1 MVFGWWNFIT
11 SNQKEA
17 FMRRIYDF
25 RKVIVMIF
33 LFAFAIAGA
42 VQAADT
48 VKIDINKATQQELTQ
63 LKGIGEKTAEQII
76 EYRTNVGKFTKIED
90 IMNVKGIGEK
100 KFEAIKDQIYVD
112 TK

>member
-1 MVFGWWNFIT
+1 
-11 SNQKEA
+11 
-17 FMRRIYDF
+17 MRKIYNF

-33 LFAFAIAGA
+33 LFAFAIVCAA
-42 VQAADT
+42 QAEDTT
-48 VKIDINKATQQELTQ
+48 VKIDINKATLQELVQ

-100 KFEAIKDQIYVD
+100 KFEAIKDQIFVD
-112 TK
+112 AKQ

>member
-1 MVFGWWNFIT
+1 
-11 SNQKEA
+11 
-17 FMRRIYDF
+17 MRKIYDF
-25 RKVIVMIF
+25 RKVIVIIF

-42 VQAADT
+42 VQAGDTT
-48 VKIDINKATQQELTQ
+48 VKIDINKATVQELSQ
-63 LKGIGEKTAEQII
+63 LKGIGDKTAEKII

-112 TK
+112 SKS

>member
-1 MVFGWWNFIT
+1 
-11 SNQKEA
+11 
-17 FMRRIYDF
+17 MRKIYDF
-25 RKVIVMIF
+25 RKVIVIIF

-42 VQAADT
+42 VQAGDTT
-48 VKIDINKATQQELTQ
+48 VKIDTNKATVQELSQ
-63 LKGIGEKTAEQII
+63 LKGIGDKTAEKII

-112 TK
+112 SKS

>member
-1 MVFGWWNFIT
+1 
-11 SNQKEA
+11 
-17 FMRRIYDF
+17 MRRIYDF

-48 VKIDINKATQQELTQ
+48 TVKIDINKATQQELMQ

-76 EYRTNVGKFTKIED
+76 EYRTSVGKFTKIED

-100 KFEAIKDQIYVD
+100 KFEAIKDQITVD